1 MNYRHLIALSLSL
14 IIILPCGASEGWSE
28 QTRADFVAQ
37 CLKQA
42 GSSRPE
48 QHLRSYCD
56 CSATEVS
63 SSFSEAEL
71 LSMSQQP
78 QPDPRLQQRLL
89 AAARVCGKHVA
100 K

>member
-1 MNYRHLIALSLSL
+1 MSYRHLIALCLPL
-14 IIILPCGASEGWSE
+14 IIILPCAAAEGWSE

-37 CLKQA
+37 CIRQA

-63 SSFSEAEL
+63 RSTSEAEL
-71 LSMSQQP
+71 ASMSQQT

-89 AAARVCGKHVA
+89 AAARVCGKHVE